1 MPGTHK
7 HNLMLLVWGDIKLK
21 CMLYFVL
28 LQHIRILEVGKDSMK
43 VEVFS
48 RAENGMPV
56 HYRKAK
62 RESRCIL
69 PGKKCVLRVGDEIE
83 FHTTN
88 SCNFR
93 VVDDDPVPLEP
104 NQFKCHDPS
113 PLVEPNSD
121 VPAFGLNERVQLNLP
136 PEQQL
141 KAASGVQLSQTA
153 PSTINMT
160 GLWKL
165 TNRSKNS
172 RSKNISSKKGKSSE
186 KEDEAG
192 AESVTDKAIKD
203 HVESMQGIEV
213 LDSQFWKIKM
223 SPFW

>member
-69 PGKKCVLRVGDEIE
+69 PGKKCVLRV
-83 FHTTN
+83 
-88 SCNFR
+88 
-93 VVDDDPVPLEP
+93 DDPVPLEP